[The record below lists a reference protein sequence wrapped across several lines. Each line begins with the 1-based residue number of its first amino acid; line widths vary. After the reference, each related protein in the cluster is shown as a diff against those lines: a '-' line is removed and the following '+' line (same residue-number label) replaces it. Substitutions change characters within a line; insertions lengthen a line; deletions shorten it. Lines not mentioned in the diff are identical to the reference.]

1 MTSSQAPST
10 RSARAEHAL
19 GLVPSHIRDIELPP
33 FDPLNR
39 RGAELRAAGHHV
51 VSLGQALPFFPPPAP
66 ALAAARAALD
76 TPAVNAY
83 ATDPGLPS
91 LRRVLAERL
100 HASLQIDCSADDVL
114 ITAGANHAF
123 TLMLTT
129 LVSPGDEVVLPAPFF
144 TNHEM
149 AVRAHGAVPIEA
161 PVADRVTFDTTWEDI
176 APFLTTR
183 TRMVALSTPSNPAGA
198 VLRADEGRRMAR
210 ELASRGIVL
219 LSDETYM
226 GFVYD
231 GSHWSAGSVD
241 GWRANVVV
249 LGTCSKSFAMM
260 GWRIGYAVADRAIC
274 EQAVKVQDAM
284 IICAPVIGQ
293 MAAEAVVREEWDYPF
308 TFRSELMKRRDV
320 LARGIAD
327 IPLLHWT
334 PAGGAVFG
342 LVRVDG
348 CYDSTALASEL
359 LERVH
364 VITIPGAAFGRSGE
378 GFLRM
383 SFGAV
388 SVEDLEIAVD
398 RLRTF
403 FASR

>member
-1 MTSSQAPST
+1 MTHTSSG
-10 RSARAEHAL
+10 E
-19 GLVPSHIRDIELPP
+19 LVPSRIRDIELPP

-51 VSLGQALPFFPPPAP
+51 ISLGQALPFFPPPVA

-76 TPAVNAY
+76 TPDVNAY

-100 HASLQIDCSADDVL
+100 RATLGIDCTHDDIL

-129 LVSPGDEVVLPAPFF
+129 LVGPGDEVVLPAPFF

-149 AVRAHGAVPIEA
+149 AIRAHGAIPIEA
-161 PVADRVTFDTTWEDI
+161 PVADRETFDITWEDI
-176 APFLTTR
+176 APFLTSR
-183 TRMVALSTPSNPAGA
+183 TRMVALCTPSNPTGA
-198 VLRADEGRRMAR
+198 TLRADQGRRIAS
-210 ELASRGIVL
+210 ELAVRGIVF

-226 GFVYD
+226 GFVYGRD
-231 GSHWSAGSVD
+231 HWSAGSVER
-241 GWRANVVV
+241 WRENVVV
-249 LGTCSKSFAMM
+249 LGTCSKSFGMM
-260 GWRIGYAVADRAIC
+260 GWRVGYAVADRAIC

-293 MAAEAVVREEWDYPF
+293 IAAEAAIRESWDYPL
-308 TFRSELMKRRDV
+308 TFRSELIKRRDV

-327 IPLLHWT
+327 IPVLHWT

-348 CYDSTALASEL
+348 YDDSTALAAEL
-359 LERVH
+359 VERVH

-383 SFGAV
+383 SFGAA
-388 SVEDLEIAVD
+388 SVNDLEIASD
-398 RLRTF
+398 RLRAF

>member
-1 MTSSQAPST
+1 MTGMATSS
-10 RSARAEHAL
+10 RE
-19 GLVPSHIRDIELPP
+19 LVPSHIRDIDLPP

-51 VSLGQALPFFPPPAP
+51 ISLGQALPFFAPPAS

-76 TPAVNAY
+76 SPDVNAY

-100 HASLQIDCSADDVL
+100 RTSLAIDCTRDDIL

-129 LVSPGDEVVLPAPFF
+129 MVGAGDEVVLPAPFF

-149 AVRAHGAVPIEA
+149 AVRAHGAVAIEA
-161 PVADRVTFDTTWEDI
+161 PVADRTTFDTTWEDI
-176 APFLTTR
+176 APFLTSR
-183 TRMVALSTPSNPAGA
+183 TRMVALCTPSNPTGA
-198 VLRADEGRRMAR
+198 RLRPDEGRRIAR
-210 ELASRGIVL
+210 ELASRGIVF

-226 GFVYD
+226 GFTYD
-231 GSHWSAGSVD
+231 GPHWSAGSVER
-241 GWRANVVV
+241 WRENVIV
-249 LGTCSKSFAMM
+249 LGTCSKSFGMM
-260 GWRIGYAVADRAIC
+260 GWRVGYVVADQAIC

-284 IICAPVIGQ
+284 IICAPMIGQ
-293 MAAEAVVREEWDYPF
+293 IAAEAAIRDRWEYPS
-308 TFRSELMKRRDV
+308 TFRDELMQRRDV
-320 LARGIAD
+320 LARGVAD
-327 IPLLHWT
+327 ISSLHWE
-334 PAGGAVFG
+334 PAGGALFG

-348 CYDSTALASEL
+348 CYDSAALATEL
-359 LERVH
+359 VEREH

-383 SFGAV
+383 SFGAA
-388 SVEDLEIAVD
+388 SVDDLTTAVD

-403 FASR
+403 FASQ